1 MLKMDEQ
8 YWDQEVG
15 VEEEEIMEKAD
26 TPGAFVRVNGA
37 SIPVTPGTNSLEAIK
52 NVAKDAGLGKF
63 RVYFNGNEIKPS
75 QAPAEIPEGAMIE
88 LRPYDV
94 AG

>member
-1 MLKMDEQ
+1 MNDQ

-15 VEEEEIMEKAD
+15 VVEEEIMD
-26 TPGAFVRVNGA
+26 TPNAPGAFVRVNGA
-37 SIPVTPGTNSLEAIK
+37 NVPVTPGSNSLETIK
-52 NVAKDAGLGKF
+52 SVARDAGLGKF

-75 QAPAEIPEGAMIE
+75 QAPTEVSEGAMYE

-94 AG
+94 AGV

>member
-1 MLKMDEQ
+1 MEDR

-15 VEEEEIMEKAD
+15 IEEEPIQTSPD
-26 TPGAFVRVNGA
+26 SPGAFMRVNGA
-37 SIPVTPGTNSLEAIK
+37 RVSVDVGANFIETVKHQASS
-52 NVAKDAGLGKF
+52 AGLGKF
-63 RVYFNGNEIKPS
+63 RTYLNGNEIKPS
-75 QAPAEIPEGAMIE
+75 QAPEEISEGMMVE

>member
-1 MLKMDEQ
+1 MNNDQ

-15 VEEEEIMEKAD
+15 VEEERIMD
-26 TPGAFVRVNGA
+26 TPDSPGSFIRVNGA
-37 SIPVTPGTNSLEAIK
+37 NISVQPGANAVETIKTEAR
-52 NVAKDAGLGKF
+52 NAGLGKF
-63 RVYFNGNEIKPS
+63 RVYYNGSEVKPS
-75 QAPAEIPEGAMIE
+75 EIPAQITEGAMIE

>member
-1 MLKMDEQ
+1 MNDDQ

-15 VEEEEIMEKAD
+15 VEEEQIRQTTDA
-26 TPGAFVRVNGA
+26 PGSFIRVNGA
-37 SIPVTPGTNSLEAIK
+37 NISVQPGADAVESIKATAR
-52 NVAKDAGLGKF
+52 DAGLGKF
-63 RVYFNGNEIKPS
+63 RVYYNGSEVKPS
-75 QAPAEIPEGAMIE
+75 EIPAQINEGAMIE

>member
-1 MLKMDEQ
+1 MNNDQ

-15 VEEEEIMEKAD
+15 VEEERIMD
-26 TPGAFVRVNGA
+26 TTDSPGSFIRVNGA
-37 SIPVTPGTNSLEAIK
+37 NISVQPGANAVETIKTEAR
-52 NVAKDAGLGKF
+52 NAGLGKF
-63 RVYFNGNEIKPS
+63 RVYYNGSEVKPS
-75 QAPAEIPEGAMIE
+75 EIPAQITEGAMIE

>member
-1 MLKMDEQ
+1 MSDEQ

-15 VEEEEIMEKAD
+15 VVEEEIMERPD
-26 TPGAFVRVNGA
+26 RPGSFVRVNGA
-37 SIPVTPGTNSLEAIK
+37 NIEVRPGADTLESIKA
-52 NVAKDAGLGKF
+52 VARDAGLGKF
-63 RVYFNGNEIKPS
+63 RVYLGGNEIKPS
-75 QAPAEIPEGAMIE
+75 QAPAQVPEGAMFE